1 MNNKSKSDEI
11 KPASAKWFGIIG
23 FLIAIVLLTIAI
35 FLSIN
40 QEKEE
45 RLSKLNEIQN
55 LNQTEEASSILS
67 KNVNE
72 VKAKE
77 ILNTSSTNE
86 AGANTN
92 NLNSQITKNTNKNLE
107 ISKEQE
113 LTDLDEIK
121 NTTKNTN
128 SNVNTTNSN
137 NESKSNNSNSNKGT
151 TSNTINEGDDSNEK
165 ANEKTNTTQFA
176 KPAEGNVSNEFSMD
190 SLIYSNTLQE
200 WVTHRGIDI
209 KGELEANVIAIA
221 DGTVTSI
228 KNDPR
233 YGLSITIEHSDGF
246 KSVYS
251 CLLSTED
258 GLEEGTKISQGQV
271 IAKMGNS
278 GVFESEDGAHLHF
291 ELMQNGEYVN
301 PELYIK

>member
-1 MNNKSKSDEI
+1 MPILPRATRVSKWTSRNEE
-11 KPASAKWFGIIG
+11 
-23 FLIAIVLLTIAI
+23 LIQ
-35 FLSIN
+35 S
-40 QEKEE
+40 
-45 RLSKLNEIQN
+45 
-55 LNQTEEASSILS
+55 
-67 KNVNE
+67 
-72 VKAKE
+72 
-77 ILNTSSTNE
+77 
-86 AGANTN
+86 
-92 NLNSQITKNTNKNLE
+92 
-107 ISKEQE
+107 
-113 LTDLDEIK
+113 
-121 NTTKNTN
+121 TN
-128 SNVNTTNSN
+128 SNETKNETKKVNSNITNST
-137 NESKSNNSNSNKGT
+137 ESNSSNSNKKSST
-151 TSNTINEGDDSNEK
+151 NSDKASNNVADNNKNSDKNNSNK
-165 ANEKTNTTQFA
+165 KTEAQFT
-176 KPAEGNVSNEFSMD
+176 KPADGQVSNEYSMD

-209 KGELEANVIAIA
+209 KGELGENIVSVA

-246 KSVYS
+246 KSIYS

-291 ELMQNGEYVN
+291 ELMQNGDYIN

>member
-1 MNNKSKSDEI
+1 MDNKSKNDEI

-40 QEKEE
+40 QEKTE
-45 RLSKLNEIQN
+45 RLSKLNDIQN
-55 LNQTEEASSILS
+55 TNKTEEASSILS
-67 KNVNE
+67 KNINE
-72 VKAKE
+72 VKANE
-77 ILNTSSTNE
+77 ILNTASANQTSTN
-86 AGANTN
+86 
-92 NLNSQITKNTNKNLE
+92 NSNANKNLKTSRNE
-107 ISKEQE
+107 E
-113 LTDLDEIK
+113 LIQS
-121 NTTKNTN
+121 TN
-128 SNVNTTNSN
+128 SNETKNETKKVNSNITNST
-137 NESKSNNSNSNKGT
+137 ESNSSNSNKKSST
-151 TSNTINEGDDSNEK
+151 NSDKASNNVADNNKNSDKNNSNK
-165 ANEKTNTTQFA
+165 KTEAQFT
-176 KPAEGNVSNEFSMD
+176 KPADGQVSNEYSMD

-209 KGELEANVIAIA
+209 KGELGENIVSVAA
-221 DGTVTSI
+221 GTVTSI

-246 KSVYS
+246 KSIYS

-291 ELMQNGEYVN
+291 ELMQNGDYIN